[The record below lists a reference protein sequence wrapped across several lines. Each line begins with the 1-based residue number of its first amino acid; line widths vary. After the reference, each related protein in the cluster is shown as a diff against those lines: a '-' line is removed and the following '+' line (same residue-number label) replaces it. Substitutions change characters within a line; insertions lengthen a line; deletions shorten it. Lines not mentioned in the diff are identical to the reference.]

1 MNRADTIGIVGA
13 GRFGTA
19 LGSVLARANRRV
31 ILWSRDADIVRAI
44 ETTQRCPRLP
54 EAQLPPPLVATHDP
68 NRLAAEARFIVMA
81 VSSTNVRDRA
91 KELGDYLDGSHIVV
105 HAVGAFATPGHER
118 VSEVV
123 AAGLPTMKVGALA
136 GPALPA
142 DLVAGEFS
150 SMVIASA
157 FDEVVNE
164 GRRLLN
170 TPPVLRLYTSK
181 DLPGVELASALAG
194 AYTIALGLSDG
205 MKVGT
210 GPRAVLITRA
220 VAEASRFGVVAGA
233 KERTFAGLAGLGN
246 LLVRA
251 TERSADYELGR
262 RLAEGVVTAD
272 AQRTEGARAAIAGAE
287 LATQLKVRMP
297 VLQGIAAI
305 LLGKREPREVAGMVA
320 DTVAAEE

>member
-1 MNRADTIGIVGA
+1 MSRADTIGIVGA

-31 ILWSRDADIVRAI
+31 ILWSRDADVVHSI
-44 ETTQRCPRLP
+44 EVQQQSPRLP
-54 EAQLPPPLVATHDP
+54 EAKLPPPLVATHDP
-68 NRLAAEARFIVMA
+68 RKLAAEARFIVMA
-81 VSSTNVRDRA
+81 VSSTNVRERSR
-91 KELGDYLDGSHIVV
+91 ELGDYLDGSHIVV
-105 HAVGAFATPGHER
+105 HAVGAFAAPGHER
-118 VSEVV
+118 VSEVI
-123 AAGLPTMKVGALA
+123 ATGLPTMKIGALA

-142 DLVAGEFS
+142 DLVTGEFS

-157 FDEVVNE
+157 FDEVVTE

-170 TPPVLRLYTSK
+170 APPHLRLYTSK

-194 AYTIALGLSDG
+194 AYTIALGLCDG
-205 MKVGT
+205 LQVGV

-233 KERTFAGLAGLGN
+233 KERTFAGLSGLGN

-272 AQRTEGARAAIAGAE
+272 AQRTEGARAAIAGAQ
-287 LATQLKVRMP
+287 LAKEMKVRMP
-297 VLQGIAAI
+297 VLQGIAGI
-305 LLGKREPREVAGMVA
+305 LLGKLEPREVAGMVA